1 VAEES
6 LIGKVLGRAFLPV
19 ERGKIREFARAIQD
33 GNPVFSGRD
42 AAVAAGFADVA
53 APLTYSVVQS
63 HFSDGVNLT
72 GELDLDLAR
81 VLHGQSGWTYH
92 RTPVAG
98 DVLSGETVV
107 ANVFKKPGKQGGE
120 MTFVEIETTYRDE
133 AGQPVITEKMT
144 VIETA
149 LVVSA

>member
-1 VAEES
+1 MADES
-6 LIGKVLGRAFLPV
+6 LIGKILGKASLPV

-33 GNPVFSGRD
+33 DNPLFRGRD
-42 AAVAAGFADVA
+42 AASAAGFADVP

-63 HFSDGVNLT
+63 HFSEGLNLASD
-72 GELDLDLAR
+72 LDLDLAR
-81 VLHGQSGWTYH
+81 VLHGQSAWIYH

-133 AGQPVITEKMT
+133 GGEPVITEKMT